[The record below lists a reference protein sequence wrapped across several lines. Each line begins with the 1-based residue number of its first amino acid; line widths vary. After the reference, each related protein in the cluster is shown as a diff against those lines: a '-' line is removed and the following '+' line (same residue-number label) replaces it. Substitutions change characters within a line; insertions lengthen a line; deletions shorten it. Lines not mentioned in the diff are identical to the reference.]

1 MKIACWLRE
10 KYVYVKMEDIVKM
23 EINVLVQ
30 LDLVDFLVKQIFV
43 TVILKDT
50 ISDLFAPASCL
61 SRISRMESDYV
72 DPIER

>member
-30 LDLVDFLVKQIFV
+30 LDLVDLFVKQIFV

-50 ISDLFAPASCL
+50 ISDLFVPASCL
-61 SRISRMESDYV
+61 SRVSRMESV

>member
-1 MKIACWLRE
+1 
-10 KYVYVKMEDIVKM
+10 M

-30 LDLVDFLVKQIFV
+30 LDLVDLFVKQIFV

>member
-1 MKIACWLRE
+1 
-10 KYVYVKMEDIVKM
+10 M

-30 LDLVDFLVKQIFV
+30 LDLVDLFVKQIFV

-50 ISDLFAPASCL
+50 ISDLFVPASCL
-61 SRISRMESDYV
+61 SRVSRMESV